1 VNGVSRE
8 DLPTSFLIEILEEK
22 RKEKKRKKRTRV
34 LLGKNVRVV
43 STVGLGLVWI
53 TNFKIQLSEE
63 ELVALFCRAIIINY
77 YRTYLYIRRCLD
89 AHL

>member
-22 RKEKKRKKRTRV
+22 RKEKKE
-34 LLGKNVRVV
+34 KNKGSSWDYNSWIGAGLDNKFQN
-43 STVGLGLVWI
+43 STVGGAGRSLSSDHH
-53 TNFKIQLSEE
+53 QLLSYIPV
-63 ELVALFCRAIIINY
+63 L
-77 YRTYLYIRRCLD
+77 TYGAWTLD